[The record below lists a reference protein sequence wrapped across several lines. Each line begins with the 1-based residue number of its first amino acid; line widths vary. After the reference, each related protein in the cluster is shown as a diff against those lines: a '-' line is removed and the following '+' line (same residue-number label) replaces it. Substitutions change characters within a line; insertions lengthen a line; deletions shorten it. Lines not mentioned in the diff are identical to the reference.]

1 MAHPKHRTSKQRRNK
16 RRTHDAITVTAI
28 AKCSNSFFVILLIT
42 LLSVLM
48 AIIIRVSG
56 YLKVPMLN

>member
-28 AKCSNSFFVILLIT
+28 AKCVLTVVLLYSIIQYVLNVDIT
-42 LLSVLM
+42 EESWLL
-48 AIIIRVSG
+48 R
-56 YLKVPMLN
+56 KQ